1 MSVLSNTALAE
12 HHFDLAISLSD
23 HAFVSSLLEK
33 KKSASGES
41 LPAKSKRGRKP
52 GAATVEERCI
62 WKMPS
67 GDLCKNSKADDQS
80 YCKIHLSKVHLIE
93 HQ

>member
-1 MSVLSNTALAE
+1 MSSLSNAALAE
-12 HHFDLAISLSD
+12 HHVDLALSLSD
-23 HAFVSSLLEK
+23 YAFVLELLEK
-33 KKSASGES
+33 KKSSSGES

-67 GDLCKNSKADDQS
+67 GDLCKNSKADGQS
-80 YCKIHLSKVHLIE
+80 YCKIHLGKVHLIE